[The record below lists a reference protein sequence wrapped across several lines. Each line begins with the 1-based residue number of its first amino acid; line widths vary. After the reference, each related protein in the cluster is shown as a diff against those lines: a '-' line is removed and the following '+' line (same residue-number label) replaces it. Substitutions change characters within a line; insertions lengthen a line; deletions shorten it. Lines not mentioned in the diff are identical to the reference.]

1 MNMLLYILV
10 YYIIGVLFQLPAIPT
25 FRLWIWR
32 TYRREV
38 NNIDWIFLW
47 GICPWLWPIVA
58 YMIVFD
64 D

>member
-1 MNMLLYILV
+1 MNILLYILV
-10 YYIIGVLFQLPAIPT
+10 YYIIGVLFV
-25 FRLWIWR
+25 WIWR